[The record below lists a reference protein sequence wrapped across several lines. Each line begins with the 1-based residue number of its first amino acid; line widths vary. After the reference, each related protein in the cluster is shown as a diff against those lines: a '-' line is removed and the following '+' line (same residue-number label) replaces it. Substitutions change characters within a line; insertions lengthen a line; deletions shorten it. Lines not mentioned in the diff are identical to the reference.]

1 MTKEAEVVSTINTE
15 ASAHEHHTELV
26 PDPLHHL
33 VDDLMMMITMMM
45 MITISSMTS
54 FLLSGKCTLAYIEPT
69 ALVRLPSAR

>member
-1 MTKEAEVVSTINTE
+1 MLEEENPGDLL
-15 ASAHEHHTELV
+15 EHHPELV

-33 VDDLMMMITMMM
+33 VDDLMMMMMMM

>member
-1 MTKEAEVVSTINTE
+1 MQTNPGDLL
-15 ASAHEHHTELV
+15 EHHAELV

-33 VDDLMMMITMMM
+33 VDDLMMMMMM
-45 MITISSMTS
+45 VMITISSMTS

>member
-1 MTKEAEVVSTINTE
+1 MQTNPGDLL
-15 ASAHEHHTELV
+15 EHHPELV

-33 VDDLMMMITMMM
+33 VDDLMMMIMMMMMM